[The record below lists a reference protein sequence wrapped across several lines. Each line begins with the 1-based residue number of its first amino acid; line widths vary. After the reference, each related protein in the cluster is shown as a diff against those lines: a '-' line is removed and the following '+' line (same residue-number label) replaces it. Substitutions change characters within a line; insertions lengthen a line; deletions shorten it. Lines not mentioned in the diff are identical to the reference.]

1 MTDKNIR
8 CTDVNMVCVIYEREG
23 ERERERE
30 IRQFILTMQIDRKG
44 QHLFSRQIGGKTAEM
59 LTINI
64 YMCIKYSNIFVN
76 VL

>member
-1 MTDKNIR
+1 MHR
-8 CTDVNMVCVIYEREG
+8 CEYGMCYIYEK
-23 ERERERE
+23 ERERERNQ
-30 IRQFILTMQIDRKG
+30 IVYLLTMQIDRKG

>member
-8 CTDVNMVCVIYEREG
+8 CTDVNMVCVIYERE
-23 ERERERE
+23 RERDQ
-30 IRQFILTMQIDRKG
+30 IVYLLTMQIDRKG